1 MGDYLGFS
9 IVNQYRCAIKRI
21 LREQRDKNANTLRN
35 EDIDSER
42 VNRLMDNVKK
52 RKDAVAR
59 ANFKERFD
67 GEFTP
72 YKMISEVTQ
81 IETYMWEYHCT
92 TPAFSAA
99 SLRDRYHFL
108 ATYGGVLRSES
119 MYLADLSDLCDFK
132 FKQQKEPHPY
142 HIGIQRVSMGKTNR
156 EKVLYGRAM
165 RHREVELSSI
175 GALGLYLMT
184 RFEVTNEIK
193 SIDFSKNSTWFN
205 RKLLKAMTCGADSTD
220 PNEEPMSPSQ
230 YTKKMKN
237 TCKSCNIESNTWL
250 HFGRKCAPALMD
262 LEEVNK
268 MDKRALGNWITDVF
282 GEFYS
287 SKLPLAAMRVMAGFD
302 KRLGMHHNPRTT
314 FYGQEKHKALV
325 RMIFPW
331 IETVQENVDLS
342 DCPTARAFINFLINL
357 RWVILQDSA
366 VLIGIKKQ
374 SHFIINNMKHIFE
387 SELFKDYT
395 QQMIQHLVSSKNTDP
410 NAMDIDRI
418 LPGVNEKLMMGI
430 NATKNCHT
438 EIKENNLAT
447 KESLLQL
454 MEQNSTLRST
464 VGSAVKSTIISAF
477 SKVGK
482 CMTSLDEDTAG
493 FIADNAIEAS
503 DNANENRLTVR
514 DDRITAQVL
523 EDEQYRVPTK
533 FDSVEKILLHWESKV
548 GNLETR
554 NGVKWRKHLSQ
565 AERKRFTR
573 VKRIVMCFKKEIDK
587 GTPSYNLITEF
598 EHFYKENKK
607 SLAKLAD
614 VFVLKFKN

>member
-1 MGDYLGFS
+1 
-9 IVNQYRCAIKRI
+9 
-21 LREQRDKNANTLRN
+21 
-35 EDIDSER
+35 
-42 VNRLMDNVKK
+42 
-52 RKDAVAR
+52 
-59 ANFKERFD
+59 
-67 GEFTP
+67 
-72 YKMISEVTQ
+72 
-81 IETYMWEYHCT
+81 
-92 TPAFSAA
+92 
-99 SLRDRYHFL
+99 
-108 ATYGGVLRSES
+108 
-119 MYLADLSDLCDFK
+119 
-132 FKQQKEPHPY
+132 
-142 HIGIQRVSMGKTNR
+142 
-156 EKVLYGRAM
+156 
-165 RHREVELSSI
+165 
-175 GALGLYLMT
+175 MT

-193 SIDFSKNSTWFN
+193 NIDFSKNSTWFN

-237 TCKSCNIESNTWL
+237 ACKSCNIESNTWL

-262 LEEVNK
+262 LEEVNE

-302 KRLGMHHNPRTT
+302 KRLGMHHNPRTI
-314 FYGQEKHKALV
+314 FYGQEKHKALA
-325 RMIFPW
+325 RMISPW

-366 VLIGIKKQ
+366 VLIGIKKR
-374 SHFIINNMKHIFE
+374 SHFIFNNMKHIFE